1 MEACW
6 PPFLFHVIASGGRK
20 APRGNLLYKWLIRI
34 DKQILFTGDC
44 FGHTCP
50 GVSAG
55 DNLPR
60 NDIFSICGYNS
71 PAMDSKTL
79 HVLEYPKI
87 LKRLKAYCD
96 FSASMELARA
106 LEPTDSYDLALAR
119 LAETT
124 EARRLFS
131 VQDIGIGGAHDIRP
145 AADLAARG
153 GVLDPQQLLDVKS
166 TLISC
171 REIKKSLERKTD
183 EYPRLAGLA
192 AGLPESHGIVDA
204 ITRVLSE
211 RGEVLDSASPKL
223 GTLRREIK
231 IAHDRLMSRLQ
242 RYLTESANKLQESII
257 TQRDGRYVIPLRAE
271 FKGQIKAVI
280 HDQSS
285 SGATLFVEPLPV
297 VELNNTMR
305 ELQLQERDEERRILF
320 ELSAQ
325 IGGHREELTYGVEN
339 LAMLDLIFAKAKYA
353 EELKASE
360 PVLSQRPNVKRQKV
374 SNKGDAI
381 ESSDV
386 QRSTFDVPHIKLI
399 HARHPLLEPATV
411 VPIDVDP
418 KPGTRAI
425 VITGPN
431 TGGKTV
437 SLKTVGLLALMAQ
450 SGLHVPAQS
459 GSELPCF
466 HAVYADIGDEQS
478 IEQSLSTFSGHI
490 TNIIHILKQID
501 HRSLVIFDELGAGTD
516 PQEGAALARAIL
528 SHLLET
534 GCTVLVATH
543 YPELKT
549 FAHSTDGVVNASLE
563 FDIQTLRPTF
573 HLTIGLPGRS
583 NALLIAQRLGLSQP
597 IIDTAKGEINP
608 EDLRADKLLDDI
620 RKERNRTSRERQKLE
635 KARDKLESQTKE
647 IEKRL
652 DKIEDERR
660 EVLAKARAEGELE
673 VAVLR
678 KNIDS
683 LKSQLK
689 KAKQPLEVLKAIE
702 EKVETMEEKIEAPVE
717 RQTSNVIRPPSLITR
732 HSSLQLGE
740 RVLVST
746 LNADGVVTALGE
758 SDAEVQIGSLRVR
771 ARLVDLVRK
780 SSESVISEQSS
791 VTRHPSHVTSSPA
804 VSSPGL
810 ELNLRGK
817 LVDEGLD
824 ELERY
829 LERAFSAGLL
839 FVRIVHGKGTGRMRE
854 AVRNALKSSP
864 YVSSF
869 EEPKD
874 TEGGAGVTVAKMAK

>member
-1 MEACW
+1 M
-6 PPFLFHVIASGGRK
+6 VII
-20 APRGNLLYKWLIRI
+20 P
-34 DKQILFTGDC
+34 
-44 FGHTCP
+44 
-50 GVSAG
+50 
-55 DNLPR
+55 
-60 NDIFSICGYNS
+60 

-87 LKRLKAYCD
+87 LERLKAFCD
-96 FSASMELARA
+96 FSASMALALA
-106 LEPTDSYDLALAR
+106 LEPTDSHDLALAR

-124 EARRLFS
+124 EARKLFT
-131 VQDIGIGGAHDIRP
+131 VQDISIGGAHDIRP
-145 AADLAARG
+145 TVDLAARG
-153 GVLDPQQLLDVKS
+153 GVLDPVQLLDIKS
-166 TLISC
+166 TLISS

-183 EYPRLAGLA
+183 EYPRLSQIA

-204 ITRVLSE
+204 ITRVLSD

-242 RYLTESANKLQESII
+242 KYLTESANKLQEPII

-271 FKGQIKAVI
+271 FKGQIKAVV
-280 HDQSS
+280 HDQSA
-285 SGATLFVEPLPV
+285 SGATLFVEPLPI
-297 VELNNTMR
+297 VELNNAMR
-305 ELQLQERDEERRILF
+305 ELQLQERDEERRILY
-320 ELSAQ
+320 ELSSQ
-325 IGGHREELTYGVEN
+325 VGEHRDEITYGVEN

-353 EELKASE
+353 EELKATE
-360 PVLSQRPNVKRQKV
+360 PVLHKMKV
-374 SNKGDAI
+374 EKKKSEGTPL
-381 ESSDV
+381 SSFIFRLM
-386 QRSTFDVPHIKLI
+386 Q
-399 HARHPLLEPATV
+399 ARHPLLDPNTV
-411 VPIDVDP
+411 VPIDIDP

-490 TNIIHILKQID
+490 TNIIRILKHID
-501 HRSLVIFDELGAGTD
+501 QRSLVIFDELGAGTD

-528 SHLLET
+528 NHLLET
-534 GCTVLVATH
+534 GCTTLVATH

-549 FAHSTDGVVNASLE
+549 FAHSTDSVVNASLE
-563 FDIQTLRPTF
+563 FDIKTLRPTY

-583 NALLIAQRLGLSQP
+583 NALLIAQRLGLPQP
-597 IIDTAKGEINP
+597 IIESAKGEINP

-635 KARDKLESQTKE
+635 KARDKLETQTKE
-647 IEKRL
+647 IDKRL
-652 DKIEDERR
+652 EKIEDERR
-660 EVLAKARAEGELE
+660 DVLAKARAEGELE
-673 VAVLR
+673 VAVLK
-678 KNIDS
+678 KNIDA
-683 LKSQLK
+683 LKSDLK
-689 KAKQPLEVLKAIE
+689 KAKQPLEALREI
-702 EKVETMEEKIEAPVE
+702 EEKIEKIEQKIETPIE
-717 RQTSNVIRPPSLITR
+717 RKTGQSPTLRPPSAGQVSNHQALK
-732 HSSLQLGE
+732 LGE

-771 ARLVDLVRK
+771 ARLVDLQRK
-780 SSESVISEQSS
+780 AGEQSS
-791 VTRHPSHVTSSPA
+791 VASEPVAVSSPRA
-804 VSSPGL
+804 VVSAKSPGL

-824 ELERY
+824 ELEKY

-854 AVRNALKSSP
+854 AVRKALKSSS
-864 YVSSF
+864 YVASF

-874 TEGGAGVTVAKMAK
+874 NEGGAGVTVAKMAK

>member
-1 MEACW
+1 MNFGW
-6 PPFLFHVIASGGRK
+6 VQAS
-20 APRGNLLYKWLIRI
+20 
-34 DKQILFTGDC
+34 
-44 FGHTCP
+44 
-50 GVSAG
+50 VV
-55 DNLPR
+55 
-60 NDIFSICGYNS
+60 YNS

-87 LKRLKAYCD
+87 LERLKAFCD

-119 LAETT
+119 LAETS
-124 EARRLFS
+124 EARKLFF

-171 REIKKSLERKTD
+171 RELKRSLERKTD
-183 EYPRLAGLA
+183 EYPRLAQIA

-223 GTLRREIK
+223 ATLRREIK
-231 IAHDRLMSRLQ
+231 IARDRLMSRLQ
-242 RYLTESANKLQESII
+242 KYLTDSGNKLQEPII

-271 FKGQIKAVI
+271 FKGQIKAVV

-297 VELNNTMR
+297 VELNNKVR
-305 ELQLQERDEERRILF
+305 ELELQERDEERRILY

-325 IGGHREELTYGVEN
+325 IGEHREELIYGVEN

-360 PVLSQRPNVKRQKV
+360 PLLKEMSKVKSQPSKTDNI
-374 SNKGDAI
+374 G
-381 ESSDV
+381 
-386 QRSTFDVPHIKLI
+386 RSTFDVPTIQLI
-399 HARHPLLEPATV
+399 QARHPLLDPNTV
-411 VPIDVDP
+411 VPIDVDL

-425 VITGPN
+425 IITGPN

-450 SGLHVPAQS
+450 SGLHIPAQN

-490 TNIIHILKQID
+490 TNIIRILKQLD

-528 SHLLET
+528 NHLLES
-534 GCTVLVATH
+534 GCTTLVATH

-549 FAHSTDGVVNASLE
+549 FAHSTEGVVNASLE
-563 FDIQTLRPTF
+563 FDIKTLRPTY

-583 NALLIAQRLGLSQP
+583 NALLIAQRLGLPQT
-597 IIDTAKGEINP
+597 IIDSAKAEIHP
-608 EDLRADKLLDDI
+608 DELRADKLLDDI

-635 KARDKLESQTKE
+635 KARDRLESQTRE

-652 DKIEDERR
+652 EKIEDERR
-660 EVLAKARAEGELE
+660 DVLAQARAEGELE
-673 VAVLR
+673 VAVLK

-689 KAKQPLEVLKAIE
+689 KAKQPLEALKEIEEKIEAIE
-702 EKVETMEEKIEAPVE
+702 EKIAAPVE
-717 RQTSNVIRPPSLITR
+717 RQTSNVKR
-732 HSSLQLGE
+732 HSSHESLRLGE
-740 RVLVST
+740 RVTVST
-746 LNADGVVTALGE
+746 LNADGVITALGE

-771 ARLVDLVRK
+771 TRLIDLRRK
-780 SSESVISEQSS
+780 GQEED
-791 VTRHPSHVTSSPA
+791 SPKEKVQEASTMRSA
-804 VSSPGL
+804 VATKSPGI
-810 ELNLRGK
+810 ELNLRGR
-817 LVDEGLD
+817 LVEDGLE

-829 LERAFSAGLL
+829 LERAYSSGLL
-839 FVRIVHGKGTGRMRE
+839 FVRIVHGKGTGKLRE
-854 AVRNALKSSP
+854 AVRNALKDSP
-864 YVSSF
+864 YVASF
-869 EEPKD
+869 EEPED
-874 TEGGAGVTVAKMAK
+874 NEGGAGVTVANMAK

>member
-1 MEACW
+1 
-6 PPFLFHVIASGGRK
+6 
-20 APRGNLLYKWLIRI
+20 
-34 DKQILFTGDC
+34 
-44 FGHTCP
+44 
-50 GVSAG
+50 
-55 DNLPR
+55 
-60 NDIFSICGYNS
+60 
-71 PAMDSKTL
+71 MDFKTL
-79 HVLEYPKI
+79 SVLEYPKI
-87 LKRLKAYCD
+87 LERLRAFCD
-96 FSASMELARA
+96 FSASMELARQ

-119 LAETT
+119 LAETS

-131 VQDIGIGGAHDIRP
+131 VQDAGVGGAHDIRP

-153 GVLDPQQLLDVKS
+153 GVLDPQQLLDIKS

-171 REIKKSLERKTD
+171 RELKRSLERKTD
-183 EYPRLAGLA
+183 EYPRLAQIA
-192 AGLPESHGIVDA
+192 SGLPESHGMVDA

-242 RYLTESANKLQESII
+242 KYLTESGNKLQEPII

-271 FKGQIKAVI
+271 FKGQIKAVV

-297 VELNNTMR
+297 VELNNKVR
-305 ELQLQERDEERRILF
+305 ELELQARDEERRILY

-325 IGGHREELTYGVEN
+325 IGEHREELTYGVEN
-339 LAMLDLIFAKAKYA
+339 LALLDLIFAKAKYA
-353 EELKASE
+353 EELRASE
-360 PVLSQRPNVKRQKV
+360 PLLQKIEIKRRKEVGGDQLSVEGKQSTQSK
-374 SNKGDAI
+374 I
-381 ESSDV
+381 ENRKSS
-386 QRSTFDVPHIKLI
+386 IKLI
-399 HARHPLLEPATV
+399 QARHPLLDPQTV

-418 KPGTRAI
+418 QPGTRAI

-437 SLKTVGLLALMAQ
+437 SLKTVGLFALMAQ
-450 SGLHVPAQS
+450 SGLHIPAQS

-490 TNIIHILKQID
+490 TNIIRILKQID
-501 HRSLVIFDELGAGTD
+501 QRSLVIFDELGAGTD

-528 SHLLET
+528 NFLLET
-534 GCTVLVATH
+534 GCTTLVATH

-549 FAHSTDGVVNASLE
+549 FAHSTEGVVNASLE
-563 FDIQTLRPTF
+563 FDIKTLRPTY

-583 NALLIAQRLGLSQP
+583 NALLIAQRLGLPQP
-597 IIDTAKGEINP
+597 IIESAKGEINP
-608 EDLRADKLLDDI
+608 DDLRADKLLDDI

-635 KARDKLESQTKE
+635 KARERLEAQTKDL
-647 IEKRL
+647 EKRL
-652 DKIEDERR
+652 EKIEDERR

-673 VAVLR
+673 VAILKR
-678 KNIDS
+678 NIES
-683 LKSQLK
+683 LKSQLR
-689 KAKQPLEVLKAIE
+689 KAKQPLQALKEIE
-702 EKVETMEEKIEAPVE
+702 EKVEEIEEKVEAPIE
-717 RQTSNVIRPPSLITR
+717 RKPDHSPREASNYQLPK
-732 HSSLQLGE
+732 LGE
-740 RVLVST
+740 RVTVST
-746 LNADGVVTALGE
+746 LNAEGVITALGE

-771 ARLVDLVRK
+771 ARLADLVRK
-780 SSESVISEQSS
+780 SSEAVLHSTPSAASDQLSVGDVQKAEGS
-791 VTRHPSHVTSSPA
+791 TRHPAPA
-804 VSSPGL
+804 TRSPGI

-817 LVDEGLD
+817 LVEDGLE

-829 LERAFSAGLL
+829 LERAYSSGLL

-864 YVSSF
+864 YVASF

-874 TEGGAGVTVAKMAK
+874 NEGGAGVTVAKMAK